1 MRSVLI
7 VLMAFA
13 AIAPNSARA
22 DELTIAL
29 RLADSLPVGHIIHEA
44 VTKPFIE
51 AVEKRTDGKVKI
63 AHYPAEQLGKAKDLL
78 RLTQSG
84 VVDIGYI
91 VPSYASDKMPLTA
104 VAELPG
110 GFRNACQGTAA
121 YWALTRDGHF
131 LAEKEFVPNGIRPL
145 ITFALPN
152 YQILLST
159 HKAVNSLAD
168 IEGLKIRTAGGAL
181 DLMMRSIKAVP
192 IRMSPPEIYESMSRG
207 TLDGAMLGYQSAV
220 SYDIIGLLK
229 TGTLNEPLSSVV
241 ITYSISTAKWKAL
254 PEPVRT
260 VLAEEGERITQ
271 ESCAKFAHT
280 EEQALAKARDKG
292 IKLIHFSA
300 EDEKSMETMFEAV
313 SQDWAAGLDGRGKPG
328 SEALKVW
335 KAALKAVPEDH

>member
-13 AIAPNSARA
+13 AMAPNSARA
-22 DELTIAL
+22 DEPTITL

-121 YWALTRDGHF
+121 YWALTRDGNF
-131 LAEKEFVPNGIRPL
+131 LAEKEFAPNGIRPL
-145 ITFALPN
+145 ITFALPT

-159 HKAVNSLAD
+159 RKPITSLAD
-168 IEGLKIRTAGGAL
+168 LEGLKIRTA
-181 DLMMRSIKAVP
+181 
-192 IRMSPPEIYESMSRG
+192 
-207 TLDGAMLGYQSAV
+207 
-220 SYDIIGLLK
+220 
-229 TGTLNEPLSSVV
+229 
-241 ITYSISTAKWKAL
+241 
-254 PEPVRT
+254 
-260 VLAEEGERITQ
+260 
-271 ESCAKFAHT
+271 
-280 EEQALAKARDKG
+280 
-292 IKLIHFSA
+292 
-300 EDEKSMETMFEAV
+300 
-313 SQDWAAGLDGRGKPG
+313 
-328 SEALKVW
+328 
-335 KAALKAVPEDH
+335 